1 MKNVN
6 QLVSEFQTPTALPS
20 TSARTVMIWVSIETL
35 VGRTT
40 LLACPQDGI

>member
-6 QLVSEFQTPTALPS
+6 QLVSEFQTSTALP
-20 TSARTVMIWVSIETL
+20 TTTARTVMILFSIATL

-40 LLACPQDGI
+40 LLSCPQDGI